1 MATPAHSRRARHGRR
16 HSPSSGSSRGGVR
29 AGRYAYVSLLGLSAR
44 DFREVLDCLQK
55 GVGFSAVERFQRQT
69 ALSLRQI
76 ATLISVPARTLLRR
90 RETGRLR
97 PDEADRLLKAS
108 WLFTQALALFEDDA
122 EAARAWFS
130 KPQPALGG
138 ATPLEVARTEVGA
151 REVENLI
158 GRLEHGIPS

>member
-1 MATPAHSRRARHGRR
+1 MATPTKARRARHARR
-16 HSPSSGSSRGGVR
+16 RAPSSRASRGGVR

-44 DFREVLDCLQK
+44 HFPGVLDRLQK
-55 GVGFSAVERFQRQT
+55 GVPFSAVERFQGHT
-69 ALSLRQI
+69 ALSLRQV
-76 ATLISVPARTLLRR
+76 ATLISVPERTLLRR
-90 RETGRLR
+90 RQTGRLR
-97 PDEADRLLKAS
+97 PDEADRLLRAS
-108 WLFTQALALFEDDA
+108 RLFAQALGLFEDDA

-138 ATPLEVARTEVGA
+138 ARPLDVARTEVGA